1 MRFNGKEV
9 IGLGVSMEKGGNI
22 IVLGKN
28 MEAKVAR

>member
-22 IVLGKN
+22 IQLGKH
-28 MEAKVAR
+28 MEKPCAR